1 MISVRFQGKPFNITV
16 IQVYAPTSN
25 AEKAEVEGFYEDLQ
39 DLLELTPKRD
49 VLFIT
54 GDWNAK
60 VGSETYCSNTETH
73 NTLLYGSNYGY
84 WADLQLPG
92 SFLWKVL

>member
-1 MISVRFQGKPFNITV
+1 MDVFVLRF
-16 IQVYAPTSN
+16 
-25 AEKAEVEGFYEDLQ
+25 LQ
-39 DLLELTPKRD
+39 ADSD
-49 VLFIT
+49 VFQ
-54 GDWNAK
+54 N
-60 VGSETYCSNTETH
+60 ETYCSNTETH